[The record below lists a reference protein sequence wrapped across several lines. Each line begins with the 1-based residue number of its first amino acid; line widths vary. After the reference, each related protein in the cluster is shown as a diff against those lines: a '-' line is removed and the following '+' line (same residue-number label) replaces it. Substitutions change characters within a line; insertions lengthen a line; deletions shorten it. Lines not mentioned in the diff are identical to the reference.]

1 MVKKDEIVPVE
12 VFSGT
17 IWEAGMVKNLLESAG
32 IETFLRDEN
41 TGTLA
46 PWYTAPGGMGSIK
59 VIVSSVDCDNAVLI
73 VAEYEKN
80 IQAK

>member
-1 MVKKDEIVPVE
+1 
-12 VFSGT
+12 
-17 IWEAGMVKNLLESAG
+17 MVKNLLESAG

>member
-1 MVKKDEIVPVE
+1 MAKKDEIVPVE